1 MNKTYVTINQP
12 SMIQLDD
19 FMDHL
24 VRRENS
30 RHGPGQFSDDF
41 LYWMKHGVN
50 GYTTTDLT
58 EREIFLMR
66 WAFDAGNGIG
76 YKQGINMVAEGE

>member
-1 MNKTYVTINQP
+1 MNKTYVTTNQ
-12 SMIQLDD
+12 MIPLNV

-24 VRRENS
+24 VQRENAK
-30 RHGPGQFSDDF
+30 HGPGQFSDDF
-41 LYWMKHGVN
+41 LYWMRNGVD
-50 GYTTTDLT
+50 GHSSDLT

-76 YKQGINMVAEGE
+76 YTQGANLIAEGE